1 VSLRVIINVG
11 NLRVAKQTRALAPR
25 DAHVRKVSRLLG
37 VEPHDVRPYF
47 ESGGRV
53 EHSALVAAAADDH
66 GVTLALEVVADGG
79 RHGVVPTA
87 ARDVVVDV
95 DAEACCRAAAVEPL
109 ARFQVLDAE
118 DDDELVEAVSVVV
131 ITFQDARVL
140 CVPVDARLLAD
151 DGVTEHDAREVV
163 EYHAVD
169 ARDLLELREGH
180 GIALDALL
188 QEADVAFVE
197 AAPDRIE

>member
-1 VSLRVIINVG
+1 M
-11 NLRVAKQTRALAPR
+11 
-25 DAHVRKVSRLLG
+25 HKVSRLLG

-53 EHSALVAAAADDH
+53 ERSALVARAADDH
-66 GVTLALEVVADGG
+66 GVALALEVVADGG

-109 ARFQVLDAE
+109 ARLQVLDAE
-118 DDDELVEAVSVVV
+118 DDDELVVGNSGVVN
-131 ITFQDARVL
+131 TFQDARVL

-151 DGVTEHDAREVV
+151 DGVTEHDGREVL
-163 EYHAVD
+163 EYHAVE

-180 GIALDALL
+180 GIALAALL